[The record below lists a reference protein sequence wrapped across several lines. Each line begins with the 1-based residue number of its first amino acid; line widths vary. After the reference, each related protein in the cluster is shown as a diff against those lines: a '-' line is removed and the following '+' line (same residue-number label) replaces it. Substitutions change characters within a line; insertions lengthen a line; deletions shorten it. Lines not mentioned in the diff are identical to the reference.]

1 MTSSE
6 HDFSYKKLYD
16 QSTMIEGESYV
27 LSRMLACSYIYPGS
41 ISRTTARCRTTV
53 VYENTTAGIIVS
65 GGTLEKWSEIGWK
78 TIDEFFDSNIHFP
91 EAEDALNYLLE
102 MYKSFILGQPIA
114 GNDYSKDP
122 SPPPIKPRDTK
133 KPSIRVLSFKD
144 KYAKEDSYKE
154 EERKDEKPKDADPDL
169 DWI

>member
-6 HDFSYKKLYD
+6 HDFSYIKLYD

-27 LSRMLACSYIYPGS
+27 LSRLLACSYIYPGS

-53 VYENTTAGIIVS
+53 VYETTTAGIIVS
-65 GGTLEKWSEIGWK
+65 GGTLEKWSENGWK
-78 TIDEFFDSNIHFP
+78 TIDEFFDSNIHFQ

-102 MYKSFILGQPIA
+102 MYISFILGRPIVS
-114 GNDYSKDP
+114 NDYSKDP
-122 SPPPIKPRDTK
+122 RPKPIKPSSPK
-133 KPSIRVLSFKD
+133 KPIIRVLSFKE

-154 EERKDEKPKDADPDL
+154 EERKDEKPNKEDPDL

>member
-102 MYKSFILGQPIA
+102 MYK
-114 GNDYSKDP
+114 
-122 SPPPIKPRDTK
+122 
-133 KPSIRVLSFKD
+133 FK
-144 KYAKEDSYKE
+144 
-154 EERKDEKPKDADPDL
+154 
-169 DWI
+169 